1 MTGGGVTLLWALR
14 SPCDLGCRYCYFG
27 IVEEHRG
34 GPALPSGQLSHL
46 SRADL
51 GAGEVLAFAATLAG
65 SRVERVFLAGGEPLR
80 WPPVFSLIRLI
91 KAAGAQVVVCTNGI
105 ALSRPEITGALAGAG
120 VDAVSV
126 SLDSADP
133 VYNDTWRPARNRK
146 DGWDQVV
153 SGITA
158 LLRARGRQERPRVGI
173 YSVITRLNIGD
184 ILAVP
189 RLAAGLGCDYA
200 VAQPVALDPGHP
212 LHGQLSLTPADAPVV
227 TSAFGRLWVSGLPVA
242 VPAAP
247 YASLVEAALTAP
259 TGTVRGCFGG
269 STLAFIEPDG
279 SMWDCPSSLKI
290 AAAPRERHASI
301 RGADARALFAA
312 PPPCAD
318 CALFSVDCVNMWPL
332 MDFGRFLAGGRPEPS

>member
-1 MTGGGVTLLWALR
+1 
-14 SPCDLGCRYCYFG
+14 
-27 IVEEHRG
+27 
-34 GPALPSGQLSHL
+34 
-46 SRADL
+46 
-51 GAGEVLAFAATLAG
+51 
-65 SRVERVFLAGGEPLR
+65 VERVFLAGGEPLR
-80 WPPVFSLIRLI
+80 WPPVLSLIRLI
-91 KAAGAQVVVCTNGI
+91 KSAGPQVVVCTNGI
-105 ALSRPEITGALAGAG
+105 ALSRPEITEELVGAG

-158 LLRARGRQERPRVGI
+158 LLRARGRQARPRVGV

-189 RLAAGLGCDYA
+189 QFAAGLGCDYA

-212 LHGQLSLTPADAPVV
+212 LHGQLALTPDDASAV
-227 TSAFGRLWVSGLPVA
+227 TSAFARLAASGLPVA
-242 VPAAP
+242 VPADP
-247 YASLVEAALTAP
+247 YASLVETALTAP
-259 TGTVRGCFGG
+259 TGIARGCFGG

-290 AAAPRERHASI
+290 AATPRERHASI

-318 CALFSVDCVNMWPL
+318 CALFSADCVNMWPL
-332 MDFGRFLAGGRPEPS
+332 MGFGRFLAGGRPEAS

>member
-1 MTGGGVTLLWALR
+1 VTGGGITLLWALR

-27 IVEEHRG
+27 TVEEHRD
-34 GPALPSGQLSHL
+34 GPDLPAGQLSHL

-51 GAGEVLAFAATLAG
+51 EAGEVLAFAATLAG
-65 SRVERVFLAGGEPLR
+65 SRVQRVFLAGGEPLR
-80 WPPVFSLIRLI
+80 WPPVLSLIRLI
-91 KAAGAQVVVCTNGI
+91 KTAGPQVILCTNGI
-105 ALSRPEITGALAGAG
+105 TLNRPEITQELVGAG

-146 DGWDQVV
+146 DGWNQVI

-158 LLRARGRQERPRVGI
+158 LLRARGQQERPRVGV

-189 RLAAGLGCDYA
+189 QFAAGLGCDYA

-212 LHGQLSLTPADAPVV
+212 LHGQLSLTIADAPAV
-227 TSAFGRLWVSGLPVA
+227 TTAFGRLAASGLPVA

-279 SMWDCPSSLKI
+279 SIWDCPSSLRI
-290 AAAPRERHASI
+290 AATPRARHASI

-312 PPPCAD
+312 PPPCSD
-318 CALFSVDCVNMWPL
+318 CALFSADCVNMWPL
-332 MDFGRFLAGGRPEPS
+332 MDFGRLLDGARPGSS